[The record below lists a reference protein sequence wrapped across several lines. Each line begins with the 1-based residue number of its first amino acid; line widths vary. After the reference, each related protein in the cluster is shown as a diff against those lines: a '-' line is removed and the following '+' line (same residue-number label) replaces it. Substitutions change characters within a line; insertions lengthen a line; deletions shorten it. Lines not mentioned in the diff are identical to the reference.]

1 MLLLATDLL
10 LGHAGLDWIQPEQ
23 LAHAVAGLSWPLA
36 LIFGAIVLAT
46 GPTVVS
52 PLVHLMRLPAFLSRG
67 LEAEGL
73 ILEPVTAVL
82 ATLLFKLALGDLG
95 GWQDVAW
102 RLLFRVCGGVV
113 LGGLAGLL
121 LSLVLA
127 RLIQPGAGEEPVTPA
142 SPVTLQLTLGTLF
155 LLFSGCEVLLPEAG
169 LPASVAAGVVV
180 GLRLD
185 GAASKL
191 DALIFRLAQLAITV
205 LFALLAADVA
215 WSELSPL
222 GLGGLICVLGLM
234 PFRLVVV
241 QLAGLGL
248 PLDAREKL
256 LISWVAPRGIVT
268 VAVASLIALQLEQ
281 AGYSG
286 AGALKGLVFLTIL
299 VMVGLQG
306 LTAPWLAGRLGLSE
320 EAFPPGTRGRR
331 GGLGPARPAWPVE
344 RWERGR
350 ALRPC
355 RRRMHRQPGG
365 SRTLP

>member
-1 MLLLATDLL
+1 MRAAALGSAVRLVRSLLRLA
-10 LGHAGLDWIQPEQ
+10 GGAF

-36 LIFGAIVLAT
+36 LIFGAIALAT

-52 PLVHLMRLPAFLSRG
+52 PLVQRMRLPAF
-67 LEAEGL
+67 
-73 ILEPVTAVL
+73 
-82 ATLLFKLALGDLG
+82 
-95 GWQDVAW
+95 
-102 RLLFRVCGGVV
+102 
-113 LGGLAGLL
+113 

-127 RLIQPGAGEEPVTPA
+127 RLIQPGAGEEPVTSA